1 MHLLTLQRL
10 VHLSRSSSPWFFLAG
25 TAFSIFTAEVLVMFL
40 FLIVPKLPELFEPF
54 VDGGL
59 LSILVSPALYYF
71 LYQPLRMENRERQ
84 LVEQE
89 LRRSGKQLQLQ
100 TEQLMQTLQNL
111 QDFQLKLVQSEKMSA
126 LGNLVA
132 GVAHEINNPLG
143 FIAGNLAP
151 AEDYVRDLL
160 RLIDLYQ
167 QKFPRT
173 DAEISDELEA
183 IDFDYIRED
192 LPKLLNSMKEGVVR
206 IHDISTSLRTFSRAD
221 HDHPVFFNI
230 HDGINSTILILKH
243 RLKANESRQEI
254 KITTSYSEM
263 PPIECFPGQLNQ
275 VFMNLLANAID
286 ALEEAN
292 RGRTFKQIEENPNRI
307 GIYTA
312 LIEDGQRIQIRI
324 QDNGVGISDQVKQ
337 KVFDHVFTTKEIGK
351 GTGLGLAISRQIV
364 VEKHR
369 GSIQVNSEL
378 GQGSEFIVTLPIHKT
393 VVA

>member
-1 MHLLTLQRL
+1 
-10 VHLSRSSSPWFFLAG
+10 
-25 TAFSIFTAEVLVMFL
+25 
-40 FLIVPKLPELFEPF
+40 
-54 VDGGL
+54 
-59 LSILVSPALYYF
+59 
-71 LYQPLRMENRERQ
+71 
-84 LVEQE
+84 
-89 LRRSGKQLQLQ
+89 
-100 TEQLMQTLQNL
+100 
-111 QDFQLKLVQSEKMSA
+111 MSA

-221 HDHPVFFNI
+221 QDHPVFFNI